1 MATATLYHEAWS
13 KDPDERSTRTSDWAD
28 VTYQD
33 WTADPIQSSTWIV
46 DEGSVQ
52 TEADSFLGTVVTV
65 TFSNGAN
72 AERSVLR
79 NRVTTQNGNIF
90 DRSFVI
96 GVREF

>member
-1 MATATLYHEAWS
+1 MATATIFHQAWL

-52 TEADSFLGTVVTV
+52 EESSTFSGTVVEI
-65 TFSNGAN
+65 TFSNGTN
-72 AERSVLR
+72 AERSVIR
-79 NRVTTQNGNIF
+79 NRITTQNGNIF
-90 DRSFVI
+90 DRSFVV